1 MTRKQE
7 SRQKKKRTK
16 THKKIQRPIFL
27 AARKSPPGRPKSPQS
42 PSFPGKTQTAPDITH
57 RLILRH
63 TANLSHPCTGPSN
76 SQRFSFYSCLSA
88 GPHSPKRLSSAVP
101 WLRERVR
108 VEVLTGEHVECV
120 SVSSVC
126 ATRALCVR
134 TRRIEN
140 QQTHC

>member
-7 SRQKKKRTK
+7 SRQEKED
-16 THKKIQRPIFL
+16 KKIQKDTKRYNIFR
-27 AARKSPPGRPKSPQS
+27 AARKSPQS
-42 PSFPGKTQTAPDITH
+42 PSFPGKTHTAITH
-57 RLILRH
+57 CLILRH
-63 TANLSHPCTGPSN
+63 TADLSHPRTGPSN
-76 SQRFSFYSCLSA
+76 SQRFSFYICLSA
-88 GPHSPKRLSSAVP
+88 GPHSPKRLSSALP
-101 WLRERVR
+101 CFRERVS
-108 VEVLTGEHVECV
+108 VAVLTGGHVECG

>member
-7 SRQKKKRTK
+7 SRQEKED
-16 THKKIQRPIFL
+16 KKIQNIFL

-63 TANLSHPCTGPSN
+63 TADLSHPCTGPSN
-76 SQRFSFYSCLSA
+76 SQRFSYYSCLSA

-101 WLRERVR
+101 CLRERVR